1 MAAIEYEAPEGPI
14 EESTDVDN
22 LEQIKYT
29 DAGWKLF
36 YSDASSDNDDIE
48 LAVII
53 PEQRVYEVR
62 HEVGDERNSDGSGV
76 ELL

>member
-1 MAAIEYEAPEGPI
+1 MAAIEYETAEGLM

-22 LEQIKYT
+22 LERIKHT
-29 DAGWKLF
+29 DMGWKLF
-36 YSDASSDNDDIE
+36 YSDASSDDDDIE

-53 PEQRVYEVR
+53 PEHRVYEVR
-62 HEVGDERNSDGSGV
+62 YQLEDQDSSDRTGA